1 MSKDRNEKIDD
12 LDNFQAVTQ
21 NSIAQAAN
29 MGTFAMGVDTVTDFT
44 QINPNTME
52 ADNYQKI
59 KHEHTANFH
68 GKIIS
73 K

>member
-1 MSKDRNEKIDD
+1 MNKDRNEKIDD
-12 LDNFQAVTQ
+12 LNNFEAVVQ
-21 NSIAQAAN
+21 NGIAQAAN
-29 MGTFAMGVDTVTDFT
+29 IGTFAMGVDTVTDFT

-59 KHEHTANFH
+59 KDEHTANFH
-68 GKIIS
+68 GKIIA